1 MELEITRFSERDI
14 GVVFEIQQAAYKPLY
29 EKYHDAGSNPYMENK
44 ETVLRKYIREGTTG
58 YLFLLDGKAVGAV
71 RISIDS
77 VNKSGRISALCVL
90 PEYQGKGIAQKALTE
105 IERMHPDVQRWR
117 LDTIEEEAGN
127 CHLYEKIGYRRT
139 GETKV
144 INEKMTLIFYEKEQ
158 TGRGR

>member
-1 MELEITRFSERDI
+1 
-14 GVVFEIQQAAYKPLY
+14 
-29 EKYHDAGSNPYMENK
+29 MENK
-44 ETVLRKYIREGTTG
+44 ETVLRKYAREGTTG

-71 RISIDS
+71 RINIDS

-105 IERMHPDVQRWR
+105 VERMHPDVQRWR

-158 TGRGR
+158 TDRER